1 MNKKCNL
8 NQNQDFY
15 DGKTKVIVLPEAGY
29 SDRVVKAGVLAAK
42 RKIAKIVFLVK
53 DNQLKGQT
61 FDEDYIKVVNIKKSD
76 LRPVLASALH
86 MKRANKG
93 VTLEMAE
100 GMINDP
106 IYFAT
111 VMVDLGLADGLVCG
125 AETSTSNTLRP
136 ALQIIKGK
144 DGQRVS
150 SFFHMYKDKT
160 NMLFADCGLV
170 ENPTAEELCD
180 IAYQSYQS
188 AKTICGI
195 KTPRIAFLSY
205 STKGSAD
212 GEVPQKSRLAYEL
225 FAKKYPDIIAD
236 GELQLDSAIVP
247 SVAKLKCTNSPVAG
261 RANVLIFPDLQS
273 GNIGYKLAQRLGGF
287 TAVGPICQGL
297 NKPVND
303 VSRGA
308 SIEEIVSAIQITEKQ
323 SKIR

>member
-8 NQNQDFY
+8 DQNQDFY
-15 DGKTKVIVLPEAGY
+15 DGKTKVIVLPEAGF
-29 SDRVVKAGVLAAK
+29 SDRIVKAGVLAAK

-53 DNQLKGQT
+53 GNELKGQA
-61 FDEDYIKVVNIKKSD
+61 FDENYIKVVNIKKSD
-76 LRPVLASALH
+76 LRPVLANALH
-86 MKRANKG
+86 MKRAHKG

-100 GMINDP
+100 DMINDP
-106 IYFAT
+106 VYFAT

-144 DGQRVS
+144 DGQRIS

-160 NMLFADCGLV
+160 NMLFSDCGLV

-188 AKTICGI
+188 AKAICGI

-225 FAKKYPDIIAD
+225 FAKKYPEIIAD
-236 GELQLDSAIVP
+236 GELQLDAAIVP
-247 SVAKLKCTNSPVAG
+247 SVAKLKCPNSPVAG
-261 RANVLIFPDLQS
+261 KANVLIFPDLQS

-308 SIEEIVSAIQITEKQ
+308 SVEEIVSAIQITEKQ
-323 SKIR
+323 SKMR

>member
-8 NQNQDFY
+8 DQNQDFY
-15 DGKTKVIVLPEAGY
+15 DGKTKVIVLPEAGF
-29 SDRVVKAGVLAAK
+29 SDRIVKAGVIAAE

-53 DNQLKGQT
+53 GNELKGQA
-61 FDEDYIKVVNIKKSD
+61 FDENYIKVVNIKKSD
-76 LRPVLASALH
+76 LRPVLANALH
-86 MKRANKG
+86 IKRAHKG

-100 GMINDP
+100 EMINDP
-106 IYFAT
+106 VYFAT

-144 DGQRVS
+144 DGQRIS

-160 NMLFADCGLV
+160 NMLFSDCGLV

-180 IAYQSYQS
+180 TAYQSYQS
-188 AKTICGI
+188 AKAICGI

-225 FAKKYPDIIAD
+225 FAKKYPEIIAD
-236 GELQLDSAIVP
+236 GELQLDAAIVP
-247 SVAKLKCTNSPVAG
+247 SVAKLKCPNSPVAG
-261 RANVLIFPDLQS
+261 KANVLIFPDLQS

-308 SIEEIVSAIQITEKQ
+308 SVEEIVSAIRITEKQ
-323 SKIR
+323 SKMR